1 MNRFKLFVVFLL
13 LAIFI
18 IPVQAKEVPEHSFI
32 RPFPDSVLATAL
44 SKHENFNSYEFYYLN
59 KTTNKREKK
68 LIKGEYWRLLY
79 EVRTTSGDR
88 VQDISMLEFFENY
101 KAAAE
106 QRGGKM
112 VFQDVAQMVLTI
124 PRDDGGITWL
134 RVTGNARLGQQDLII
149 IDEAPFKQSLTF
161 GPKALKE
168 ALDKDG
174 RVILYEILFNYD
186 KAILKQESDKQLQYI
201 LTLLLENPGLTL
213 EIQGHTDNQ
222 GEDDYNL
229 ALSQQRAE
237 TVRRYLALFGIPA
250 EQLTAKGYGESQPV
264 DTNDTEE
271 GRAKNRRVELVKIDT
286 QSSSQQ
292 EDTVKDVSKIILG
305 EWRIAENGRAKSGTI
320 SFQSNGLYEMDE
332 KLQDGSA
339 VGTKGGYKLN
349 QDTSPYT
356 IDLCVGQCEAPGSE
370 WTSRFGILR
379 IISNDKVEIRTSPD
393 ANYPTDFSV
402 DPTDEYCMMLNRIK

>member
-305 EWRIAENGRAKSGTI
+305 EWRIAENGRAKSGMI

-356 IDLCVGQCEAPGSE
+356 IDLCVGQCEAPSSE

>member
-1 MNRFKLFVVFLL
+1 MKCFKLFVVFLL

-18 IPVQAKEVPEHSFI
+18 IPVCAKEVPEHSFI
-32 RPFPDSVLATAL
+32 RPFSDSVLATAL

-106 QRGGKM
+106 QRGGKT

-356 IDLCVGQCEAPGSE
+356 IDLCVGQCGVPGSE

-379 IISNDKVEIRTSPD
+379 IISNDMVEIRTSPD